1 MLKEC
6 FSEFNCFP
14 GHISSKMGAGLTD
27 KATQKLAA
35 AGNLSPKQKDSY
47 TRTHCEPELCHDLQ
61 IASLSEKD
69 SQVSE
74 KADSM
79 NESTECSRESQ
90 GKIQVDNMKQLALS
104 DGFGKL
110 QTVTGRPG
118 ESFGLGKL
126 DYQCKSHTPVSQAG
140 REELLDPFAK
150 NAEFTLPVKYRK
162 LKSSSRRLYSEL
174 RKIAEK
180 DIKPLPCEH
189 FVERLEAEFDLGNV
203 STHSKTQDK
212 ASGLLKDHEKLVML
226 TNAVVTR
233 SYNLKDDS
241 SWQEVYKCY
250 RHWQIVLSKFSELQR
265 RTQQLLQGK

>member
-14 GHISSKMGAGLTD
+14 GHISYKMGAGLTE

-35 AGNLSPKQKDSY
+35 AGNLSPTQKDSY

-61 IASLSEKD
+61 IASSSGKD
-69 SQVSE
+69 SRVSE

-90 GKIQVDNMKQLALS
+90 GKIQVDNIKQLALN

-110 QTVTGRPG
+110 QTVTGRPS
-118 ESFGLGKL
+118 ESFVLGKL
-126 DYQCKSHTPVSQAG
+126 DYQCKSHKPVSQAG
-140 REELLDPFAK
+140 REDLLDPFDE

-162 LKSSSRRLYSEL
+162 LKSTSRRLYSEL
-174 RKIAEK
+174 RKITEK
-180 DIKPLPCEH
+180 DNKPLSCEH
-189 FVERLEAEFDLGNV
+189 FVECLEAEFDVGNV
-203 STHSKTQDK
+203 STYNKTQDK
-212 ASGLLKDHEKLVML
+212 VSGLLKDHEKLMML

-265 RTQQLLQGK
+265 RTQQLLQGE